1 MRSDTT
7 HFTPR
12 VNPTTASVDEGNG
25 RQMLAG
31 DLAAVHA
38 VVGAGTVL
46 DGTAIVD
53 GVGPAAA
60 TRRYVVGVFA
70 GLGDQLA
77 LGEVEIPASLGPGD
91 DLLGEDRLR
100 GAGFRI
106 AYSRSMARA
115 ILFCSATCCR
125 LSAVGAVTEPSLR
138 SGAGGRIPRPSLQ

>member
-1 MRSDTT
+1 
-7 HFTPR
+7 
-12 VNPTTASVDEGNG
+12 VNPPATGVDEGDGHEVFTSN
-25 RQMLAG
+25 LATVHTKVG
-31 DLAAVHA
+31 ALAVLSSAIAAV
-38 VVGAGTVL
+38 VN
-46 DGTAIVD
+46 
-53 GVGPAAA
+53 GVGLTTGGAS
-60 TRRYVVGVFA
+60 RNGVGIFA

-100 GAGFRI
+100 GAGFWI
-106 AYSRSMARA
+106 AYSRSMAQA